1 MTRKTGFLSSPLI
14 WSHGH
19 GPNHPLKP
27 ERLLRTHKLLEEFG
41 VFAAPNVVLIEPV
54 PAAEDELALFHTPE
68 YVNVVKALSRG
79 EPGIPGWKYGFGPG
93 DNPVFEGMFENGCI
107 SVGSTLGAAKLLAEN
122 KCDGAFSLAGGLHH
136 GGPDFVSGFCVF
148 NDAAVAIQWLVN
160 HDFRVAY
167 VDIDVHHGDG
177 VQEAFYESDKVLTI
191 SFHQDGRT
199 LFPGTGYVDEIGR
212 GIGAGYS
219 INVPLP
225 AFTDDAAYL
234 WAFEEIVPASL
245 DQFQADIVVTQ
256 LGVDTHYKDPL
267 AQMML
272 STSAH
277 EALYKLLDQHSPR
290 WLALG
295 GGGYALDVVPRSWA
309 LAFERMSGQRLP
321 DELPPNYVEQ
331 FGGQWLRDREA
342 AENDEPTRDWVM
354 SQVNEIVEQVKKIH
368 AAFDSFGK

>member
-1 MTRKTGFLSSPLI
+1 MTRQAVFLSSPSI
-14 WSHGH
+14 WKHGH
-19 GPNHPLKP
+19 GSNHPLKP
-27 ERLLRTHKLLEEFG
+27 ERLLRTHKLLEEYG
-41 VFAAPNVVLIEPV
+41 VFEATNVVLKEPV
-54 PAAEDELALFHTPE
+54 AATEDELLLFHSPE

-107 SVGSTLGAAKLLAEN
+107 TVGSTLEAAKLLAEN
-122 KCDGAFSLAGGLHH
+122 KCDVVFSLAGGLHH

-148 NDAAVAIQWLVN
+148 NDAAVAIQWLVD
-160 HDFRVAY
+160 HGFRVAY

-177 VQEAFYESDKVLTI
+177 VQAAFYESDRVLTI

-199 LFPGTGYVDEIGR
+199 LFPGTGFVDEAGR
-212 GIGAGYS
+212 ANGAGYS

-225 AFTDDAAYL
+225 PFTDDAAYL

-256 LGVDTHYKDPL
+256 LGVDTHYRDPL

-277 EALYKLLDQHSPR
+277 EALYKLLDQYSPR

-295 GGGYALDVVPRSWA
+295 GGGYAVDVVPRSWA
-309 LAFERMSGQRLP
+309 LAFARMSGARLP
-321 DELPPNYVEQ
+321 DELPPDYREQ
-331 FGGQWLRDREA
+331 FGGQWLRDREV
-342 AENDEPTRDWVM
+342 AEIDGSTRERVM
-354 SQVNEIVEQVKKIH
+354 SQVKDIVEQVKKIR
-368 AAFDSFGK
+368 AAFVSPGK

>member
-1 MTRKTGFLSSPLI
+1 
-14 WSHGH
+14 
-19 GPNHPLKP
+19 
-27 ERLLRTHKLLEEFG
+27 